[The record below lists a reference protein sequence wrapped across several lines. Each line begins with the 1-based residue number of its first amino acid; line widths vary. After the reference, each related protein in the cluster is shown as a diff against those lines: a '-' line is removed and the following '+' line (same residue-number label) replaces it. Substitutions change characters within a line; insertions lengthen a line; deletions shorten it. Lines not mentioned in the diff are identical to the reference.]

1 MSPRR
6 SHRGD
11 GARAVNPKAHDSKVS
26 WWTLHAQPEDRANF
40 MAEAAARSVERSH
53 VENVKLAKGAWA
65 AESFPQMV
73 ISQKSTR

>member
-1 MSPRR
+1 MRHRQRR
-6 SHRGD
+6 IGEFQKVASTKT
-11 GARAVNPKAHDSKVS
+11 AAPKVS

-73 ISQKSTR
+73 ISRKSTR